1 MDLPEKIN
9 NELKSLKVILESSL
23 KKIEN
28 IENHIRDENS
38 EKATKAKP
46 EKAPEKSQSIVSAN
60 SEFEE
65 LKDLLNSDLW
75 PHAVPPDL
83 ICDVASEE
91 DKMERAEGVLSIVLD
106 QSLNGS
112 KFLDFGCGEGHM
124 ALQAKKEGATVSV
137 GYDIREQ
144 FWDRPS
150 PTEEGVTLTTD
161 FEKVKEQGPYDVIL
175 LYDVLDHVD
184 DQELVL
190 EQIKQA
196 SSAGTEIFIRTHP
209 WAGRHASH
217 LYKKINKAF
226 VHLVFT
232 EEELD
237 EMGFELKEESKK
249 PSNPALMPLFTYS
262 NVFKNKFKII
272 SHDIDRD
279 PIEDF
284 FKNNA
289 LVKSRIM
296 NNFKNNNVG
305 NFPDHQMGQ
314 SFIDYKL
321 KIS

>member
-1 MDLPEKIN
+1 MDISK
-9 NELKSLKVILESSL
+9 ELHDLRKTIESCTSRLEVL
-23 KKIEN
+23 
-28 IENHIRDENS
+28 ENHHAQKIISQQERDE
-38 EKATKAKP
+38 P
-46 EKAPEKSQSIVSAN
+46 VQSLAAAN
-60 SEFEE
+60 PDFQK
-65 LKDLLNSDLW
+65 LKDLLNSPQW
-75 PHAVPPDL
+75 PHAVEPDL

-144 FWDRPS
+144 FWDKPS

-209 WAGRHASH
+209 WAGRHAPH

-249 PSNPALMPLFTYS
+249 PSNPALMPLHTY
-262 NVFKNKFKII
+262 NELFKNKFKII

-279 PIEDF
+279 PIEQF

-296 NNFKNNNVG
+296 NNFKGNNVG
-305 NFPDHQMGQ
+305 SFPNHQMGQ
-314 SFIDYKL
+314 SFIDYKI